1 MRARSILA
9 ALLMAGAAVIPLSS
23 PSTARPHPTPFGSCQ
38 REGTM
43 AVGEQ
48 GFYTCAQGRYIPRDC
63 IPGAR
68 PVQISQD
75 TVMCTDE

>member
-1 MRARSILA
+1 MRVRSILA

-23 PSTARPHPTPFGSCQ
+23 PSAARPHPTPFGSCE
-38 REGTM
+38 REGSM
-43 AVGEQ
+43 AVGER
-48 GFYTCAQGRYIPRDC
+48 GFYTCSQGRYIPRDC